1 MNFMCGIIGC
11 TGVKNAAKIL
21 YRGLED
27 LEYRGYDSAGIA
39 VLEGGSIHTVKRKG
53 RVSALKCA
61 AEELCGTS
69 GIGHTRWATH
79 GRPSDCNAHPH
90 SSGRFSVVHNGIIEN
105 YAELRAE
112 LIAEGYAFFSQTDSE
127 VVVHLLNKY
136 YEGDLK
142 AAVISAVQ
150 RLKGAFALC
159 ILCEQF
165 EGFVAVKYRNPI
177 IVGTGGGAAFAAS
190 DMPALSGLAE
200 SVAVLK
206 DGQIAFVTAKK
217 ISVCDFGGEAAG
229 LTFSPIPAAAR
240 SVRLGGFPHFM
251 IKEINEIP
259 ASVKNTVRAFCD
271 EGCQGKL
278 VRAAKKRGG
287 FRDVMICG
295 CGTAYHSALAATYCG
310 EELLGIPVRA
320 ETAGEFRYKK
330 TATGAGTLFIAVSQ
344 SGETADTVEAAR
356 AAKAAGA
363 FVIAVT
369 NVEYSAITGIAD
381 GVVPVRAG
389 TEICVAATKSYCGQ
403 VAALSLIFAALKG
416 GKTYKNMLSELKE
429 TEAKCSAA
437 ISDCRVE
444 DAARACA
451 LSSGVYFIGRGTDYP
466 VALEG
471 SLKLKEVSYVPG
483 EGYPAGEL
491 KHGTIALI
499 DGGTL
504 AVAVITD
511 RALGEKTASA
521 VEQIYSRG
529 GRAVVVC
536 ASGCAPQGLKERA
549 DFYIE
554 VPPCSKFLSPIVSV
568 IPLQLIAYRTA
579 VILGRDPDKPRNLAK
594 SVTVE

>member
-1 MNFMCGIIGC
+1 MCGIIGC
-11 TGVKNAAKIL
+11 TGVKCAAKIL
-21 YRGLED
+21 YGGLED

-39 VLEGGSIHTVKRKG
+39 VLEKGKIVAAKRKG
-53 RVSALKCA
+53 RVCALKTA

-79 GRPSDCNAHPH
+79 GRPSDENAHPH
-90 SSGRFSVVHNGIIEN
+90 TSGRFSVVHNGIIEN
-105 YAELRAE
+105 YSKIREELE
-112 LIAEGYAFFSQTDSE
+112 GEGYEFSSQTDSE

-136 YEGDLK
+136 YRGDLK
-142 AAVISAVQ
+142 ETVLCAVE

-159 ILCEQF
+159 ILCEGY

-177 IVGTGGGAAFAAS
+177 IVGYGSGGALYAAS
-190 DMPALSGLAE
+190 DMPALAGLSG

-206 DGQIAFVTAKK
+206 DGQIAFASEGK
-217 ISVCDFGGEAAG
+217 ISFCDFYGEPVC
-229 LTFSPIPAAAR
+229 LTFSPVPAAAR
-240 SVRLGGFPHFM
+240 STRLGGFPHYM

-259 ASVKNTVRAFCD
+259 AAVKNTAHAFAEEKCFAA
-271 EGCQGKL
+271 L
-278 VRAAKKRGG
+278 SRAAKKRGG
-287 FRDVMICG
+287 FGEIFMCG
-295 CGTAYHSALAATYCG
+295 CGTAYHSALAASYFA
-310 EELLGIPVRA
+310 EAELGIPVRA

-330 TATGAGTLFIAVSQ
+330 SAVGGGTLSVAVSQ
-344 SGETADTVEAAR
+344 SGEPADTVEAAR

-363 FVIAVT
+363 YVVALT
-369 NVEYSAITGIAD
+369 NVPYSALTGIAD
-381 GVVPVRAG
+381 TVVPVRAG

-403 VAALSLIFAALKG
+403 IAALALLSATLKG
-416 GKTYKNMLSELKE
+416 GTAYSRTLADLKE
-429 TEAKCSAA
+429 IGAKCSAA
-437 ISDCRVE
+437 ISDCGVE
-444 DAARACA
+444 DVARACA
-451 LSSGVYFIGRGTDYP
+451 SSSGVYFIGRGIDYP

-511 RALGEKTASA
+511 RSLGEKTASA

-529 GRAVVVC
+529 GRAAVVC
-536 ASGCAPQGLKERA
+536 AEGCAPSNLAERA
-549 DFYIE
+549 DFIIE
-554 VPPCSKFLSPIVSV
+554 VPACPAYLSPIVSV

>member
-217 ISVCDFGGEAAG
+217 FRYATS
-229 LTFSPIPAAAR
+229 AAR
-240 SVRLGGFPHFM
+240 RPDL
-251 IKEINEIP
+251 
-259 ASVKNTVRAFCD
+259 
-271 EGCQGKL
+271 L
-278 VRAAKKRGG
+278 
-287 FRDVMICG
+287 FR
-295 CGTAYHSALAATYCG
+295 
-310 EELLGIPVRA
+310 P
-320 ETAGEFRYKK
+320 
-330 TATGAGTLFIAVSQ
+330 
-344 SGETADTVEAAR
+344 
-356 AAKAAGA
+356 
-363 FVIAVT
+363 
-369 NVEYSAITGIAD
+369 
-381 GVVPVRAG
+381 
-389 TEICVAATKSYCGQ
+389 
-403 VAALSLIFAALKG
+403 
-416 GKTYKNMLSELKE
+416 
-429 TEAKCSAA
+429 
-437 ISDCRVE
+437 
-444 DAARACA
+444 
-451 LSSGVYFIGRGTDYP
+451 YP
-466 VALEG
+466 RR
-471 SLKLKEVSYVPG
+471 
-483 EGYPAGEL
+483 
-491 KHGTIALI
+491 
-499 DGGTL
+499 
-504 AVAVITD
+504 
-511 RALGEKTASA
+511 RALFGWAA
-521 VEQIYSRG
+521 FR
-529 GRAVVVC
+529 
-536 ASGCAPQGLKERA
+536 
-549 DFYIE
+549 
-554 VPPCSKFLSPIVSV
+554 
-568 IPLQLIAYRTA
+568 
-579 VILGRDPDKPRNLAK
+579 IL
-594 SVTVE
+594 